1 MSIKNPSELGEY
13 AADLTYAFPDIL
25 SLARGVDQT
34 DPIPD
39 PIAFHPIVLGF
50 LNGFGRTMV
59 RVAASRLNLDA
70 ESQALVTYRAIA
82 NAMNRFGEMERFE
95 RSIGQILNDPSDEFL
110 RYQELGIQF
119 LRAASTSGN
128 QAITEQILKLVRH
141 EVAKL
146 LDENGLN
153 PTTKH

>member
-1 MSIKNPSELGEY
+1 
-13 AADLTYAFPDIL
+13 
-25 SLARGVDQT
+25 
-34 DPIPD
+34 
-39 PIAFHPIVLGF
+39 
-50 LNGFGRTMV
+50 MV
-59 RVAASRLNLDA
+59 RVAALRLNLDA

-82 NAMNRFGEMERFE
+82 NVMNRFGEMERFE
-95 RSIGQILNDPSDEFL
+95 RSIAEILNDPSDEFL

-141 EVAKL
+141 EVTKL

>member
-1 MSIKNPSELGEY
+1 MRSS
-13 AADLTYAFPDIL
+13 DIL

-34 DPIPD
+34 GPIPD
-39 PIAFHPIVLGF
+39 PIAFHPIILGF
-50 LNGFGRTMV
+50 LNGLAARWF
-59 RVAASRLNLDA
+59 VAALRLNLDA

-82 NAMNRFGEMERFE
+82 NVMNRFGEMERFE